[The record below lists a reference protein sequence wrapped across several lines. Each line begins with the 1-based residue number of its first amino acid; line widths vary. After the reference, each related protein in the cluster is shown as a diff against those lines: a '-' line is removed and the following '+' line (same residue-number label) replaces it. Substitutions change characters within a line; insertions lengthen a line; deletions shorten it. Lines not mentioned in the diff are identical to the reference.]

1 MAATPKALEKRLE
14 RVEKEIIRLWKVLE
28 KPPHLETSAERG
40 ARMLREAKAN
50 QAGISARLSQAFRE
64 MGITGE
70 PIGAE
75 ELQKMIAAEGKI
87 NPEDNEFS
95 RGIIEM
101 REE

>member
-1 MAATPKALEKRLE
+1 MATTKALEKRLE
-14 RVEKEIIRLWKVLE
+14 RVEKEIIRLWEVLE
-28 KPPHLETSAERG
+28 KPSHLETSAERG
-40 ARMLREAKAN
+40 ARMLREAKTN
-50 QAGISARLSQAFRE
+50 QAAFSVAVAKAFRE

>member
-1 MAATPKALEKRLE
+1 MPLTLEALEQRLMA
-14 RVEKEIIRLWKVLE
+14 VEKELRELKQLV
-28 KPPHLETSAERG
+28 TTRFAEEATAQRG
-40 ARMLREAKAN
+40 ARLLREAKAN
-50 QAGISARLSQAFRE
+50 QAALSAGIAKAFAE

-75 ELQKMIAAEGKI
+75 KVQEMMRACGV
-87 NPEDNEFS
+87 NPDDNEFS